1 MKLEVQTLDAG
12 YGRAHIL
19 HAISVSVRSGQCVAV
34 IGANGAGKTTLLN
47 TIGGLIRP
55 SGGTIVLNDE
65 DVTRLSAH
73 ERVRKGM
80 VLVPEGRHLFPD
92 LSVRDN
98 LEASVHAARH
108 RRSAFDFNRI
118 VTMFPVLAERAAVRA
133 GKLSGGEQQMLAIA
147 RALLLGPS
155 LVMLDEPSTGL
166 APRVVREVMET
177 IRGLASQDVGV
188 LIVEQNAREVLRIA
202 TDVYVLERGF
212 IVQEGNPESIIGN
225 DSLRRS
231 YLGS

>member
-92 LSVRDN
+92 LSVQDN
-98 LEASVHAARH
+98 LEASMHAARH